1 MTKRLFIVG
10 ASLLQ
15 LPAVVKAKEMGL
27 TVAVADRDSTAM
39 AIPFA
44 DRYFNVSTVDPDG
57 IYRAAKEFGAD
68 GIMTIATDMPMRA
81 IAYTCERLGLLGI
94 SQSTALKATDK
105 GIMMQTFEEYDLAH
119 PWYKVF
125 KSADDAVIHAETLN
139 YPCICKPI
147 DSSGSRGV
155 TLVTAPSELEAA
167 AHYSS
172 SYSSGG
178 GLIVEEY
185 LVGSELSVE
194 IAVWQGNATVLALT
208 DKSTTGAPHFVET
221 GHSQPSA
228 LPDNSANQ
236 VKKLALDAVKAVGIE
251 NGAAHVEIMLTP
263 IRPKLIELGARMG
276 GDCIASHLVP
286 LSTGI
291 DMVRAMINISL
302 GQQPDLTPTLS
313 RGAVI
318 RYIPPIDGTIKEI
331 SGTDEARSI
340 DGVCEIRLMKH
351 MGDHI
356 PDIRNSGD
364 RLGFVITSAE
374 TREQAINICR
384 DAVSKIKITHF

>member
-1 MTKRLFIVG
+1 MTKKLFIVG

-15 LPAVVKAKEMGL
+15 LPAVLKAKEMGL
-27 TVAVADRDSTAM
+27 TVAVADRDSEAM
-39 AIPFA
+39 AIPSA
-44 DRYFNVSTVDPDG
+44 DRYFNVSTVDAEG
-57 IYRAAKEFGAD
+57 ICRAAKEFEAD

-81 IAYTCERLGLLGI
+81 IAYTCEHLGLLGI
-94 SQSTALKATDK
+94 SQDTAIKATDK
-105 GIMMQTFEEYDLAH
+105 GIMMQVFEENDLAH

-125 KSADDAVIHAETLN
+125 KSADDAVIHGETLD

-155 TLVTAPSELEAA
+155 TLVASPSELEKAA
-167 AHYSS
+167 RYSE
-172 SYSSGG
+172 SYSLSG

-194 IAVWQGNATVLALT
+194 IAVWQGRATVLALT
-208 DKSTTGAPHFVET
+208 DKSTTGAPHFVEI
-221 GHSQPSA
+221 GHSQPSS
-228 LPDNSANQ
+228 LPDNSASE

-263 IRPKLIELGARMG
+263 MGPKLIELGARMG
-276 GDCIASHLVP
+276 GDCITSHLIP

-302 GQQPDLTPTLS
+302 GQEPELKPTLS
-313 RGAVI
+313 RGAAI
-318 RYIPPIDGTIKEI
+318 RYIPSTVGIIKEI
-331 SGTDEARSI
+331 SGTAEAEATA
-340 DGVCEIRLMKH
+340 GVCELQLMKH
-351 MGDHI
+351 TGDRI
-356 PDIRNSGD
+356 LDIQNSGD
-364 RLGFVITSAE
+364 RLGFVISSAA
-374 TREQAINICR
+374 TPKQAIDICL